1 MPVYVAFLR
10 GINVGRN
17 NQVSMADLKR
27 VVDGPGP
34 ADVRTH
40 LRSGNVVFSAKA
52 GDGATLEAAL
62 ERALDTELPRWPPR
76 PEPASGVSDEDR
88 RP

>member
-27 VVDGPGP
+27 VVEGVGH

-40 LRSGNVVFSAKA
+40 LRSGNVVLA
-52 GDGATLEAAL
+52 
-62 ERALDTELPRWPPR
+62 RR
-76 PEPASGVSDEDR
+76 PASR
-88 RP
+88 RAMAAEA